1 MISDWDTLSDEL
13 QLALSRAA
21 LSRAAVEL
29 ADHADAMA
37 QEMEAGQITDRG
49 GPDALRLFG
58 AILRITGTVDF
69 ATVGNA

>member
-1 MISDWDTLSDEL
+1 
-13 QLALSRAA
+13 
-21 LSRAAVEL
+21 VEL